1 MLTTTL
7 ALSAGCSPAPDD
19 GTAVPDRQV
28 AIGLPSLDT
37 PIGPIVS
44 SLTRTRLIRLDQA
57 GHERP
62 SIIERWE
69 KSADQRR
76 WTFTIRDGVRLH
88 DGTVAGAD
96 QVAALVRQTV
106 EGGDDQPGVWG
117 VSAVEVVDPRTIRVT
132 LREPTSLLL
141 EAMSLVRAL
150 PAGPFQQLSPDDPL
164 PDLTAAPATGQ
175 PASQV

>member
-1 MLTTTL
+1 MPALASIPSPGHFAARTCAARAAASLLTTTL
-7 ALSAGCSPAPDD
+7 ALSAGCSSAPDD

-88 DGTVAGAD
+88 DGTSAGAD
-96 QVAALVRQTV
+96 QV
-106 EGGDDQPGVWG
+106 
-117 VSAVEVVDPRTIRVT
+117 I
-132 LREPTSLLL
+132 LRAP
-141 EAMSLVRAL
+141 
-150 PAGPFQQLSPDDPL
+150 PAGS
-164 PDLTAAPATGQ
+164 
-175 PASQV
+175 